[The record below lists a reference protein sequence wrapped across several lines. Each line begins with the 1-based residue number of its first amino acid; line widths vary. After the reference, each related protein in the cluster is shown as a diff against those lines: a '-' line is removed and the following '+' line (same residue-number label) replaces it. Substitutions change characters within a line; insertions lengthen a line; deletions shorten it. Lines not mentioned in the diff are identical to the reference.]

1 MTHAPQ
7 RFQLV
12 KILAGPYLGRRTP
25 RLLFK
30 PPPPHVTLTA
40 SRRQVIIDVGRWG
53 VRPSPGKKA
62 AASSAARAAAARAA
76 AASGSA
82 SLTSSASA
90 GSATGSGTTTSPGGY
105 AGRATARTPSRR
117 ALLVAFPSDSRL
129 SALEVALVE
138 AVGIF
143 MDKASE

>member
-1 MTHAPQ
+1 
-7 RFQLV
+7 
-12 KILAGPYLGRRTP
+12 
-25 RLLFK
+25 
-30 PPPPHVTLTA
+30 
-40 SRRQVIIDVGRWG
+40 VGRWG